1 MHIDTDITG
10 QHAAGRLHER
20 HTHNKEAHM
29 TCILKRRRRYRV
41 KVRMDPPRGNLDLLV
56 TTTSMSRAAAA
67 ALAAFGLGQDRLLH
81 VEQIKRRNT
90 P

>member
-1 MHIDTDITG
+1 
-10 QHAAGRLHER
+10 
-20 HTHNKEAHM
+20 M
-29 TCILKRRRRYRV
+29 TCILKRAKRYRV

-81 VEQIKRRNT
+81 VEQAKRRNT